1 VADVFISYSRRDA
14 EYVQALATAL
24 EQRGKRVWVDT
35 EGIRDGEVFPDAL
48 LRAIESSDAFVFVI
62 SPDSVTSSFCATEV
76 AHAESLNK
84 RIVPLAHRPVDD
96 SAIPEA
102 VRVRNWIPA
111 GEQSDLGDVAGRLVI
126 ALDTDLEW
134 EHAHSRLTVRALEWE
149 QADRDG
155 SFLLRGSDL
164 QAGERWLVEGA
175 VKEPGPTVLE
185 SEYLAASRM
194 ASARRQRTL
203 VAVSLVVAVLAV
215 ALLVFAV
222 LSRDS
227 AITARNAARAQA
239 LTSDA
244 ERVGAEAVDQQDVD
258 RQLLLA
264 VTGVRLQ
271 DRPETRSDLL
281 TVLQNNPA
289 LTHVSRPLDD
299 LIDAVAISP
308 DGSTLAVVDSA
319 GELRFIVLADWHPLG
334 APVQIGGPV
343 APRAMSFTPDGASL
357 VVLTAQGNESRLL
370 SIQVGSHRVRQ
381 LGVWHRVAPIPPI
394 GSDSLAV
401 SPGGRRIAVSL
412 ITETASAPV
421 PTAASLLMIDSATG
435 QVVWQRTYPL
445 VPGQSEPHV
454 EFVRADGLLSSAQ
467 QGDTL
472 LWSASTGRILRR
484 YPVGGLPAA
493 APGGQM
499 VALGAN
505 SPSLYSG
512 GSSAMI
518 ELNLRTGRHRRLLDD
533 LQTGWLRGVF
543 YTPDGRRIVADAF
556 DGIHVWNAETGRI
569 EESYE
574 SQPSTRSVMAL
585 SADGATAVVGL
596 QDGSVEEFDVS
607 GAHRLGALIRW
618 APDPDSC
625 TGAYGGPCYAV
636 SSSDV
641 LAASGANGGAYVVD
655 LRTMKRIAAV
665 PAIAGA
671 DAGALAFSLGGGEL
685 AIGGPDGVGIW
696 DLHTRRQT
704 RHFRFGAPV
713 IWNAISPDGTLL
725 AVQIQAAT
733 GQSSLVEVVR
743 INDGEVLQRYTVAH
757 GGGGLD
763 FTPDGGELVALGC
776 CSSGSSVIG
785 WSTRTGARLFD
796 RTAGGLAEAIGI
808 SPDSHT
814 LAVGTEQGAVLFLD
828 ARTGRQTQPPIQAI
842 AGNIYYVAYSPDG
855 ADLSVSGADGTVNLW
870 DVRARLPLGHPF
882 GPYPGIIP
890 TTLFASDGRLLVILL
905 SSAYIWPTD
914 VATWERFACAAAGR
928 QLTPVEWRDL
938 LPTRPYERVCPAS

>member
-1 VADVFISYSRRDA
+1 MADVFISYSRRDA
-14 EYVQALATAL
+14 EYVQALVAAV
-24 EQRGKRVWVDT
+24 EQRGKHVWVDT

-48 LRAIESSDAFVFVI
+48 LRAIESSDAFVLVI

-96 SAIPEA
+96 SAIPEG

-111 GEQSDLGDVAGRLVI
+111 GEQTDLGDVAGRLVA

-149 QADRDG
+149 QSDRDA

-164 QAGERWLVEGA
+164 QAAERWLVEGA

-194 ASARRQRTL
+194 ATARRQRTL
-203 VAVSLVVAVLAV
+203 AAISLVVAVIALG
-215 ALLVFAV
+215 LLVFAV

-319 GELRFIVLADWHPLG
+319 GELRFVALAGWRPLG
-334 APVQIGGPV
+334 APVQIGAPV
-343 APRAMSFTPDGASL
+343 APRAMSFAPDGASL
-357 VVLTAQGNESRLL
+357 VVLTAEGNESRLL
-370 SIQVGSHRVRQ
+370 SIEVASHRVRR
-381 LGVWHRVAPIPPI
+381 LGVWHRVAPIPPV
-394 GSDSLAV
+394 GSNSVAV
-401 SPGGRRIAVSL
+401 SPGGTRIAVSL
-412 ITETASAPV
+412 ITETASAPA

-435 QVVWQRTYPL
+435 HMVWQRAYPL
-445 VPGQSEPHV
+445 QPGQAEPHL
-454 EFVRADGLLSSAQ
+454 EFLRPGVLLSSAQ
-467 QGDTL
+467 QGDTI
-472 LWSASTGRILRR
+472 LWSASSGRILRR
-484 YPVGGLPAA
+484 YPVGGLPAV
-493 APGGQM
+493 APGGQT

-512 GSSAMI
+512 GSAAMI
-518 ELNLRTGRHRRLLDD
+518 ELNLRTGSHQQLRDD

-543 YTPDGRRIVADAF
+543 YTPDGRFIVADAF
-556 DGIHVWNAETGRI
+556 DGIHVWNAATGRI
-569 EESYE
+569 DESYE
-574 SQPSTRSVMAL
+574 SQPSVRSVMAL
-585 SADGATAVVGL
+585 SADGATAVVGQ

-607 GAHRLGALIRW
+607 GAHRLGAVLRW
-618 APDPDSC
+618 APDVDSC
-625 TGAYGGPCYAV
+625 SGFGPCYAA
-636 SSSDV
+636 SPRGDL
-641 LAASGANGGAYVVD
+641 LAASSANGGAYVID
-655 LRTMKRIAAV
+655 LHSMKRIAAV
-665 PAIAGA
+665 PAIAGRGA
-671 DAGALAFSLGGGEL
+671 SALAFTSSGGEL
-685 AIGGPDGVGIW
+685 AIGGPAGVGIW
-696 DLHTRRQT
+696 DLQARRET
-704 RHFRFGAPV
+704 RHFRFGALV

-725 AVQIQAAT
+725 AVQTQAAT
-733 GQSSLVEVVR
+733 QQSSQVEVVR
-743 INDGEVLQRYTVAH
+743 ISDGAVLQRHTVAH
-757 GGGGLD
+757 GGGGLG
-763 FTPDGGELVALGC
+763 FTPDGDELVALGC
-776 CSSGSSVIG
+776 CSGGSSVIA

-796 RTAGGLAEAIGI
+796 RRAGALAEAIGI

-814 LAVGTEQGAVLFLD
+814 VAVGTEQGTVLFLD
-828 ARTGRQTQPPIQAI
+828 ARTGRETQPPIQAT
-842 AGNIYYVAYSPDG
+842 AGNIFYVAYSSNG
-855 ADLSVSGADGTVNLW
+855 ADLSVSGSGGTVNLW
-870 DVRARLPLGHPF
+870 DVRARLALGHPF
-882 GPYPGIIP
+882 GPYPGVIP

-905 SSAYIWPTD
+905 SSAYVWPTD